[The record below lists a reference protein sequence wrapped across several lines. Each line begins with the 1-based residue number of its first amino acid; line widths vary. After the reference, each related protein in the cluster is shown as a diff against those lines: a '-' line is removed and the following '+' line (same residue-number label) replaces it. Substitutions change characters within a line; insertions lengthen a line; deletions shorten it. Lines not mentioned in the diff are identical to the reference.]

1 MRYRL
6 CNWTQDEF
14 LHQLTSEQVID
25 YIVAHNGAMID
36 VAPQYERIAA

>member
-14 LHQLTSEQVID
+14 LHQLTVEQVTD
-25 YIVAHNGAMID
+25 YIMTHYGDMID
-36 VAPQYERIAA
+36 VAPQYESVAA